1 MRVRVAIRNVHIL
14 YSKMGID
21 QMPNFKTVGDVF
33 QGIKLSSETELS
45 ETELSKILET
55 ELSESEISKI
65 T

>member
-1 MRVRVAIRNVHIL
+1 
-14 YSKMGID
+14 MGID

-55 ELSESEISKI
+55 ELSESELSKI